1 MRSACFDS
9 ERLHMI
15 LIHRRR
21 VRSQPCHGNL
31 AMSDKINRSSV
42 ALQRSCALSCSE
54 KNYDFFP
61 PAMMRSRVRLE
72 I

>member
-1 MRSACFDS
+1 MRSACFHS
-9 ERLHMI
+9 ERLPMN
-15 LIHRRR
+15 LIHRLR

-31 AMSDKINRSSV
+31 AMSDKIDRSSV

-61 PAMMRSRVRLE
+61 PADEISRPA
-72 I
+72 